1 MSTQRPHPPLHT
13 RTCLLPLIQS
23 YGGGALVRSHVA
35 SQTHRRPDCS
45 EYSPM
50 VSECKVGKDVLAEEN
65 TSRHHI
71 KKTKQNIEP
80 AAYGGPQVTV
90 LCVLSQSLQDYI
102 FCQSFS
108 LKRACCILGFF
119 CLFFE
124 TSFKFSTDSVL
135 ETHFFFA
142 VCQFENN
149 ISIRSPQL
157 DIILTQ
163 FY

>member
-1 MSTQRPHPPLHT
+1 MGGELLCDHTWLHKHTDDQTAQSIRQWFPSVKSARTYLLRKILLDTTLKKLNKTLSRPP
-13 RTCLLPLIQS
+13 S
-23 YGGGALVRSHVA
+23 
-35 SQTHRRPDCS
+35 
-45 EYSPM
+45 
-50 VSECKVGKDVLAEEN
+50 
-65 TSRHHI
+65 
-71 KKTKQNIEP
+71 
-80 AAYGGPQVTV
+80 YGGPQVTV